1 MEKIAN
7 FDKIIEKLQN
17 KDKITKMV
25 VAGADN
31 ESTLECCRKV
41 KDLKI
46 ADSILVGDKKNIIKM
61 STKLNINISDFK
73 IIDIED
79 QDEIVFFKI
88 SS

>member
-1 MEKIAN
+1 MEKITN
-7 FDKIIEKLQN
+7 FEKIIEKLQKKN
-17 KDKITKMV
+17 KMSKMV

-46 ADSILVGDKKNIIKM
+46 ADSTLVGNKKNIINM

-73 IIDIED
+73 IIDIQD